1 MDEHSRL
8 GFPKKD
14 GTCQKAFTIYAW
26 NEYGEG
32 GFMVPNKSGDNMK
45 LEVVK
50 EVFGAEEK

>member
-1 MDEHSRL
+1 MDEHPRL
-8 GFPKKD
+8 GFPKKG